1 MFRDV
6 IDHEVPAGTRIL
18 GYAVVHPGDRRD
30 FPRLLSEHCER
41 RSWDLDGVLIS
52 EDRDCFGGADGEWR
66 QVLHVIRRLSIA
78 ALITPSLS
86 HLASTPGIRR
96 ARLMELYGRGIAVRT
111 LPRVTV
117 RTP

>member
-6 IDHEVPAGTRIL
+6 IDREVPAGTRIL

-30 FPRLLSEHCER
+30 FPQLLSEHCER
-41 RSWDLDGVLIS
+41 RSWDLEGVLIS
-52 EDRDCFGGADGEWR
+52 EDRGCFGGADGEWR

-78 ALITPSLS
+78 ALITPSLRY
-86 HLASTPGIRR
+86 LASAPGIGH
-96 ARLMELYGRGIAVRT
+96 ARLMDLYVRGIAVRM